1 MKKNKLKIIHFS
13 QVVDSD
19 FVLSLECN
27 EEVMQERLL
36 QRAETSG
43 RADDNIE
50 TIKKRFTT
58 FVEKTLPVIEHYE
71 KQDKAHR
78 VRYIGKDLLCQ
89 LEQSCVASLLR

>member
-1 MKKNKLKIIHFS
+1 
-13 QVVDSD
+13 VDSD
-19 FVLSLECN
+19 FVLYLECT

-36 QRAETSG
+36 KRAETSG

-58 FVEKTLPVIEHYE
+58 FMEKTVSVIEHYE

-78 VRYIGKDLLCQ
+78 VRQYSI
-89 LEQSCVASLLR
+89 